1 MPRQLDAELPEDV
14 AEPLIVKLQ
23 NFGSM
28 VIRRLDPLVRET
40 YKDRPEKLAEWV
52 AIMNDYKDLDE
63 EDGGEARAGVEPPA
77 AS

>member
-1 MPRQLDAELPEDV
+1 LPEDV

-63 EDGGEARAGVEPPA
+63 EDGGEARAGVGPPA

>member
-1 MPRQLDAELPEDV
+1 LPEDV